1 MEKRDYYEVLGIS
14 RSATEQ
20 EIKKAYRK
28 KAMEYHPDRNP
39 DNKDAEEKFKEVN
52 EAYEVLSD
60 AEKRKT
66 YDQFGHA
73 GFDPR
78 SGFSGGFEGADF
90 SDLGDI
96 FGSMFGDMFGGGM
109 RQRRNGPKRGADLRY
124 AVNVTFE
131 EAAFGTDKEV
141 TIRREEECDV
151 CHGTGAKPGTHSKTC
166 PTCHGSGQ
174 VSQQVKTPFGVMMQT
189 VTCSSCHGEGEIIEE
204 QCSKCGGRK
213 TIPGKKTVSVKVPAG
228 IEDGTMLRM
237 SGQGQPGEKG
247 GPRGDL
253 LVQIR
258 VQPHSVFERDGN
270 TVWMELPISFT
281 QAALGDEIEVPTLD
295 GKVKYKIP
303 EGTQTGTIFRLKGK
317 GIPYMRHGGRGD
329 QKVRVKVEV
338 PRKLTEKQKE
348 LLRAYAQECGDYV
361 TEESKGFWGK
371 IKDALD

>member
-1 MEKRDYYEVLGIS
+1 MERRDYYEVLGIS

-39 DNKDAEEKFKEVN
+39 DNKEAEEKFKEVN

-73 GFDPR
+73 GFDTH
-78 SGFSGGFEGADF
+78 SGFSGGFDGADF

-96 FGSMFGDMFGGGM
+96 FGSVFGDMFGGGM

-124 AVNVTFE
+124 TVNVTFE

-204 QCSKCGGRK
+204 RCSKCGGRK

-258 VQPHSVFERDGN
+258 VQPHSIFERDGN
-270 TVWMELPISFT
+270 TVWMEFPISFT

-317 GIPYMRHGGRGD
+317 GIPYMKHGGRGD

-371 IKDALD
+371 IKDVLD

>member
-1 MEKRDYYEVLGIS
+1 MERRDYYEVLGIS

-39 DNKDAEEKFKEVN
+39 DNKEAEEKFKEVN

-73 GFDPR
+73 GFDTR
-78 SGFSGGFEGADF
+78 SGFSGGFDGADF

-96 FGSMFGDMFGGGM
+96 FGSVFGDMFGGGM

-131 EAAFGTDKEV
+131 DAAFGTDKEV

-204 QCSKCGGRK
+204 RCSKCGGRK

-270 TVWMELPISFT
+270 TVWMEFPISFT
-281 QAALGDEIEVPTLD
+281 QAALGDDIEVPTLD

-317 GIPYMRHGGRGD
+317 GIPYMKHCGRGD

-371 IKDALD
+371 IKDVLD

>member
-1 MEKRDYYEVLGIS
+1 MERRDYYEVLGIS

-39 DNKDAEEKFKEVN
+39 DNKEAEEKFKEVN

-73 GFDPR
+73 EFDPR
-78 SGFSGGFEGADF
+78 SGFSGGFDGADF

-96 FGSMFGDMFGGGM
+96 FGSVFGDMFGGGM

-124 AVNVTFE
+124 TVNVTFE

-204 QCSKCGGRK
+204 RCSKCGGRK

-258 VQPHSVFERDGN
+258 VQPHSIFERDGN

-348 LLRAYAQECGDYV
+348 LLREYAKECGEHV
-361 TEESKGFWGK
+361 TEESKGLWGK

>member
-39 DNKDAEEKFKEVN
+39 DNKEAEEKFKEVN

-73 GFDPR
+73 RFDPR

-204 QCSKCGGRK
+204 RCSKCGGRK